1 MRSGLGPRL
10 CSSPRSA
17 AIVRAVLVAL
27 AATAGFTASAQAAT
41 YTVGT
46 TEDRLGVCAP
56 ASGTCSLR
64 QLIQYENNLASPP
77 SPSDVIV
84 VPSGKYVLTNGE
96 VGIVQSLAIIGAGAG
111 TTQMDEP
118 EGTEARVF
126 DVKVPGTSKV
136 EVFISGLEISGG
148 TANTG
153 NGSFGG
159 DVRNAGSLLLSE
171 DWITNGTAESGGGL
185 SNEAGTLVVERSL
198 VSGNHASLGG
208 GDSGGIQNFGSPGPP
223 DKPGAL
229 AVLDSTIAH
238 NDARLGGGIF
248 SWGDAN
254 NTITIEGSTIA
265 FNSTQAEP
273 SGAAREPGAGL
284 ALGETD
290 GGTAQVVGSII
301 ADNTET
307 PAGAG
312 ALNSNCHATAPARIV
327 SLGYNLENE
336 VDCGFTSTGDLQNT
350 FPEFTFGEELHNNGG
365 NTDTLAPTPTSPAVD
380 AIPAG
385 NPFCN
390 GTDQRGIARPQG
402 AGCDIGAVELV
413 PLTIQATEGAQ
424 FSGQVATSP
433 SCGIFPEPP
442 PTIEW
447 GDGSTSQG
455 TVDESGGVNGVHT
468 YVEEGTYTGT
478 VTYSNDCDRGVPI
491 KVAFVANVADAPLS
505 ATGVPVSATAGLQL
519 SATVATFTDA
529 DPAGTALDYT
539 ANISWGDG
547 TTSTGTIASAAGGGF
562 AVTGSHTYAAAGA
575 YQVTVAIK
583 DVGGAAATA
592 TSTANVANP
601 PSAPPTLLTSSSP
614 TVLSTTSAAFTATV
628 NPHGLATTVHF
639 EYGPVLGGAKAAAIT
654 YGSVTPDQSVG
665 PDFANH
671 TVTATV
677 TGLLP
682 NVTYNVRV
690 VATNSAGNATGPN
703 QTLVTPADPSP
714 PPPVLGKAVNV
725 TPVSGVVYIEL
736 PPGATS
742 ASAASVLPFALG
754 ASAFEALTKGQAFIP
769 LTEARQIPVGSVLE
783 TTGGV
788 VGITTATT
796 ASRKGKLQTGDFGAG
811 IFKLLQGRKQKGLTD
826 LDIINNHNA
835 SQVCATVGKKGKALA
850 AKLSSK
856 TLGHI
861 NASGHGHFAVRG
873 QYSAATVRGT
883 VWSVANRCEGTLTH
897 VTRGVVSVRDFRRR
911 KTITLFT
918 GESYLARAPHR

>member
-1 MRSGLGPRL
+1 MAWS
-10 CSSPRSA
+10 
-17 AIVRAVLVAL
+17 VVLVAL
-27 AATAGFTASAQAAT
+27 VATAALAASAQAAT

-77 SPSDVIV
+77 SPSDIIV
-84 VPSGKYVLTNGE
+84 LPSGKYVLTNGE
-96 VGIVQSLAIIGAGAG
+96 VGIVQSLAIIGAGAR
-111 TTQMDEP
+111 TTQVEAP
-118 EGTEARVF
+118 EGTEGRVF
-126 DVKVPGTSKV
+126 DVKVPGPSTP

-159 DVRNAGSLLLSE
+159 DVRNAGLLLLSE
-171 DWITNGTAESGGGL
+171 DWITNGTAESGGGI

-208 GDSGGIQNFGSPGPP
+208 GDSGGIQNFGSTGPP
-223 DKPGAL
+223 DKPGEL
-229 AVLDSTIAH
+229 TVLDSTIAH

-248 SWGDAN
+248 SWGNAN
-254 NTITIEGSTIA
+254 NTIRIDDSTIA

-273 SGAAREPGAGL
+273 SGAARELGAGL
-284 ALGETD
+284 ALGSTD
-290 GGTAQVVGSII
+290 GGTAQVFGSII

-307 PAGAG
+307 PAGANTV
-312 ALNSNCHATAPARIV
+312 NSNCHAVEPARII

-336 VDCGFTSTGDLQNT
+336 TDCGFKSTGDLQNT
-350 FPEFTFGEELHNNGG
+350 FPEFTFGEELHDNDG
-365 NTDTLAPTPTSPAVD
+365 NTDTLAPTPISLGVD
-380 AIPAG
+380 AIPAS

-390 GTDQRGIARPQG
+390 DTDQRGVTRPQG

-424 FSGQVATSP
+424 FSGQVAVTP
-433 SCGIFPEPP
+433 NCGIFAEPT

-447 GDGSTSQG
+447 GDGSTSPG
-455 TVDESGGVNGVHT
+455 TVDEAGIDGVHT
-468 YVEEGTYTGT
+468 YAEEGTYTGT

-505 ATGVPVSATAGLQL
+505 ATGVPVSATAGVQL

-529 DPAGTALDYT
+529 NPAGTASDYT
-539 ANISWGDG
+539 AIISWGDG
-547 TTSTGTIASAAGGGF
+547 TTSTGTIDSAAGGGF
-562 AVTGSHTYAAAGA
+562 TVTGSHTYASGGA
-575 YQVTVAIK
+575 YQISVAIK
-583 DVGGAAATA
+583 DVGGATATA

-601 PSAPPTLLTSSSP
+601 PVAPPTLLAPSPP
-614 TVLSTTSAAFTATV
+614 TVISTTSAAFTATV

-639 EYGPVLGGAKAAAIT
+639 EYGPVLPGAKAAAIT
-654 YGSVTPDQSVG
+654 YGSMTPDQSVG
-665 PDFANH
+665 SDFADH

-682 NVTYNVRV
+682 NVAYNVRA
-690 VATNSAGNATGPN
+690 VATNSAGNAVGEN
-703 QTLVTPADPSP
+703 QTLTTPADPPP
-714 PPPVLGKAVNV
+714 PPPVLGKSVNV

-736 PPGATS
+736 PPGATL
-742 ASAASVLPFALG
+742 ASTSSSSPFSSFLLG
-754 ASAFEALTKGQAFIP
+754 ARALEAIAKGQAFVP
-769 LTEARQIPVGSVLE
+769 LTEARQIPVDSILQ
-783 TTGGV
+783 TTQGV
-788 VGITTATT
+788 VGLTTATT
-796 ASRKGKLQTGDFGAG
+796 ASRKGKLQSGNFGGG
-811 IFKLLQGRKQKGLTD
+811 IFKLLQNRKQKGLTD
-826 LDIINNHNA
+826 LDMIDNRSA
-835 SQVCATVGKKGKALA
+835 SKVCASVGKGKGGGKAYA

-856 TLGHI
+856 TLGRV

-883 VWSVANRCEGTLTH
+883 VWSVANQCEGTLTH
-897 VTRGVVSVRDFRRR
+897 VTRGVVSVRDFSRR

-918 GESYLARAPHR
+918 GQSYLAKAPHH